1 MTVNHIFLHAALALL
16 LASGVAHAEAPQRG
30 GTLNVAL
37 EIDVKSLDP
46 IFGNAPGLDRK
57 VYNLYTEDLVMED
70 NKGQF
75 HPWLAESWDYAEDG
89 KTVVFYLR
97 RGVTFQDGTPFD
109 AEAVK
114 FNLDRLMNPTTGSPR
129 RANVPEIAAVEVIDP
144 STVKVTL
151 SRPLAAFLAYMANE
165 QGSMVSPTAVKSLG
179 KDFALKPV
187 GTGPFILVT
196 RGSNEI
202 DAVRWD
208 HYWQMGA
215 DGKPLPYLDRIHM
228 TINPNSAVRLI
239 NLRSGAAQLGDPIL
253 PKDFEQVQRT
263 SGLALRD
270 SGTGASHEI
279 HFNIRRPPFDNTDL
293 RRAASLAINRE
304 ALVKIVSKGT
314 GVVLTGVEPPDSPVF
329 DSSLRG
335 HGYDPK
341 LAHELFV
348 KSSLNHPVTLTY
360 IERDPDTQIAQIV
373 QSMWKQIGMDVRLES
388 LERLAADQKV
398 LSGNFDLYLNRSALI
413 HADPEQDLLAMYG
426 RGGGANYSGLRSDE
440 IYRLMDALHSE
451 MDLAKRKGEFVRVQQ
466 MVNDGYFD
474 SSLIRTPTKE
484 VVSNRLHGLRRDG
497 TGIWLYQAMWLDH

>member
-1 MTVNHIFLHAALALL
+1 
-16 LASGVAHAEAPQRG
+16 VAHAEAPQRG

-46 IFGNAPGLDRK
+46 LFGNAPGLDRK

-89 KTVVFYLR
+89 KSVVFHLR
-97 RGVTFQDGTPFD
+97 HGVTFQDGTPFD
-109 AEAVK
+109 AAAVK
-114 FNLDRLMNPTTGSPR
+114 FNLDRLTNPATGSPR

-144 STVKVTL
+144 FTVKVTL
-151 SRPLAAFLAYMANE
+151 SKPLAAFLAYMANE
-165 QGSMVSPTAVKSLG
+165 QGSMVSPTAVKALG

-187 GTGPFILVT
+187 GTGPFILVA

-215 DGKPLPYLDRIHM
+215 DGKPLPYLDRVHI

-239 NLRSGAAQLGDPIL
+239 NLRSGAAQLGDPVL
-253 PKDFEQVQRT
+253 PKDFEQVQQT
-263 SGLALRD
+263 SGLALLD
-270 SGTGASHEI
+270 SGTGSSQTI
-279 HFNIRRPPFDNTDL
+279 HFNIRRPPFDNLDL

-304 ALVKIVSKGT
+304 ALVKIVSKST
-314 GVVLTGVEPPDSPVF
+314 GVVLTGVEPPSSPVF
-329 DSSLRG
+329 DASLKG

-348 KSSLNHPVTLTY
+348 KSGLNHPVTFTY

-388 LERLAADQKV
+388 LERLAFFQKV
-398 LSGNFDLYLNRSALI
+398 LSGNYDIGMTRSALM
-413 HADPEQDLLAMYG
+413 HADPEQDVMGIYG
-426 RGGGANYSGLRSDE
+426 RDAGSNYSGFKDE
-440 IYRLMDALHSE
+440 EAFGLVDALHTE
-451 MDLAKRKGEFVRVQQ
+451 MDPVKRKAEFVQVQQ
-466 MVNDGYFD
+466 LANDNYVDTNLF
-474 SSLIRTPTKE
+474 RTPTRE
-484 VVSNRLHGLRRDG
+484 VASNALRGLQRDG
-497 TGIWLYQAMWLDH
+497 AGIWLYQTMWLDH